1 MAHYRENM
9 ATARNTTQSLRI
21 AAPWYTTTIQFFTSN
36 FSVNFSIQTT
46 SRPHPDCIQT
56 ASRPHPGSLDS
67 PEFICSGFIGELSP
81 VYCCLVDCFFFFWK
95 FVTKLLILRAKICN
109 DYNDYSQ
116 RRCWAAAL
124 SPGLKQT
131 LSSMKRII
139 KLHAVAVARKQ
150 AEDNNDR
157 KLSEKTGT
165 ESDRIIIS
173 AKKKPIAM
181 ESSASS

>member
-21 AAPWYTTTIQFFTSN
+21 VVPWYTTTIQFFTSN

-46 SRPHPDCIQT
+46 SRPHPDRIQT

-67 PEFICSGFIGELSP
+67 QEFICSGFIGELSP

-109 DYNDYSQ
+109 DYW
-116 RRCWAAAL
+116 RLPLLAASLLCCSTFSWSEANTEL
-124 SPGLKQT
+124 YE
-131 LSSMKRII
+131 
-139 KLHAVAVARKQ
+139 A
-150 AEDNNDR
+150 DN
-157 KLSEKTGT
+157 KAWSCGCGKKTG
-165 ESDRIIIS
+165 RR
-173 AKKKPIAM
+173 
-181 ESSASS
+181 

>member
-1 MAHYRENM
+1 
-9 ATARNTTQSLRI
+9 
-21 AAPWYTTTIQFFTSN
+21 
-36 FSVNFSIQTT
+36 
-46 SRPHPDCIQT
+46 
-56 ASRPHPGSLDS
+56 
-67 PEFICSGFIGELSP
+67 
-81 VYCCLVDCFFFFWK
+81 
-95 FVTKLLILRAKICN
+95 
-109 DYNDYSQ
+109 
-116 RRCWAAAL
+116 
-124 SPGLKQT
+124 
-131 LSSMKRII
+131 MKRII